1 MLSRIKI
8 GMGTQPNAV
17 SIDFPVV
24 LLAWPSALLPDE
36 GLATTFGPANRRGS
50 QVRWLCTVEGPNVN
64 AAGSGAKPAGR
75 RDIHGTANSLRTQG
89 FVGSRLAVPSW
100 ARNFER
106 RNARCNPKVRPPLA
120 E

>member
-1 MLSRIKI
+1 MLSRINI
-8 GMGTQPNAV
+8 AMGTQPNAV

-24 LLAWPSALLPDE
+24 LLAWSPALLPDE
-36 GLATTFGPANRRGS
+36 GRATTFGPANRRGN
-50 QVRWLCTVEGPNVN
+50 QVRWLCTSRATEREYSG
-64 AAGSGAKPAGR
+64 GSGAKPAGR

-106 RNARCNPKVRPPLA
+106 RNA
-120 E
+120 